1 MFPVMVALFIDG
13 QNIPYNLY
21 EDILNLAKTK
31 GEILQTFIFANVASS
46 WSKEKIKLFGAILI
60 LMDENCD
67 EFLHKQVLG
76 FIREK
81 PKELHSVIIA
91 SNDKDFTKTIKIVQE
106 EDMEVLGIGY
116 NNPSK
121 ELMQVS
127 DGFCTLLSKERQRQ
141 KFLKE
146 AENIEEVVKLKDEVF
161 KNKEIITKLQKENS
175 ELKQQINKEIQKYAS
190 CKLKETTK
198 ELHFEYK

>member
-1 MFPVMVALFIDG
+1 MFPAMVALFIDG

-76 FIREK
+76 FIR
-81 PKELHSVIIA
+81 
-91 SNDKDFTKTIKIVQE
+91 KT
-106 EDMEVLGIGY
+106 
-116 NNPSK
+116 
-121 ELMQVS
+121 
-127 DGFCTLLSKERQRQ
+127 
-141 KFLKE
+141 
-146 AENIEEVVKLKDEVF
+146 
-161 KNKEIITKLQKENS
+161 
-175 ELKQQINKEIQKYAS
+175 
-190 CKLKETTK
+190 
-198 ELHFEYK
+198 